1 MLLVIFERI
10 IYSYFY
16 RKIQSFSFDSFSFFF
31 CELEKI
37 KKKKKKLFN
46 KQNQKK
52 KKKTMSANVSLRN
65 STDGFDAT
73 RDFLPS
79 DVLCAIFARAGPPF
93 ASYARVCRRFG
104 QVLRDHHQFLWFLCF
119 ELRYS
124 MDLASA
130 LSLARR
136 ADLIQRQRN

>member
-1 MLLVIFERI
+1 LKELFILIFIGKFNLSLLTRFP
-10 IYSYFY
+10 F
-16 RKIQSFSFDSFSFFF
+16 FSVN
-31 CELEKI
+31 L
-37 KKKKKKLFN
+37 KKKKKKKKTLQQT
-46 KQNQKK
+46 KPKK